1 MMRIDVSEV
10 KAFRE
15 CKRKHQ
21 FSSRNRFHL
30 RPIKPNDNLV
40 FGTQF
45 HEVLA
50 MMYMGTDLDKILE
63 WVNREV
69 VDSVYWKVMDM
80 MVKGYYNGP
89 YQEDK
94 KRYVVL
100 DVEKSFCYPI
110 GLRDHT
116 AEEHANIKYAKDLEG
131 QWYGYDEDGVMY
143 EAICACGSIDM
154 ICIDSQTGSLV
165 GFEHKTAKN
174 FRPDIYDLVDEQPRL
189 YFWALKQILE
199 DYHAQGK
206 YLEVTESGPIYLNQ
220 VRKLQTKFDYHR
232 SVCKYSDEDL
242 NRFMKGFVRSAQL
255 ISDGTDI
262 LPEPGFMKC
271 QMCDYADLCMH
282 YGYCDINRDELVKE
296 FEGEYE
302 IREFDHL
309 EEKASRHNE
318 EAD

>member
-1 MMRIDVSEV
+1 MKIDVSEV

-30 RPIKPNDNLV
+30 RPIKPNDNLI

-50 MMYMGTDLDKILE
+50 MMYMGTSLDSILE
-63 WVNREV
+63 WINREV
-69 VDSVYWKVMDM
+69 TDSVYWKTMDT

-94 KRYVVL
+94 KRYVVI
-100 DVEKSFCYPI
+100 DIEKSFNYPLDI
-110 GLRDHT
+110 KDSGPVNG
-116 AEEHANIKYAKDLEG
+116 EIKYV
-131 QWYGYDEDGVMY
+131 QSEDGWVAVDD
-143 EAICACGSIDM
+143 EGETHETICACGSIDM
-154 ICIDSQTGSLV
+154 ICIDTQTGTLV

-189 YFWALKQILE
+189 YSWALKKILE

-206 YLEVTESGPIYLNQ
+206 YLEVQETGPIYLNQ

-232 SVCKYSDEDL
+232 SICQYTDTDL
-242 NRFMKGFVRSAQL
+242 ARFMQGFIRSAHL
-255 ISDGTDI
+255 IADGVDI

-282 YGYCDINRDELVKE
+282 YGYNDITLDDVKEE
-296 FEGEYE
+296 FEGEFE
-302 IREFDHL
+302 VRDVDHL
-309 EEKASRHNE
+309 EEKASRHNDE
-318 EAD
+318 V